1 LASFVVTGEG
11 RSLLLAQIGLVLLG
25 VRGFIWLWQRVQ
37 QAECDTGRRIYGALW
52 RAIAVVG
59 VGVAFGLV
67 VGGVGSYEG
76 TTGWFR
82 VVDTQELDGL
92 DALKAA
98 AEHGD
103 LAMASAGNHG
113 HPIGWWVQ
121 GYAGIP
127 TFSGIDLRWL
137 AFPLER
143 EQAQVANH
151 FFAQVDGGQES
162 LGPVREVGVDFL
174 VVDRRGPDA
183 AWLESPIANELEH
196 IYESPTIVVLSVP
209 TRGPTSETQ

>member
-1 LASFVVTGEG
+1 
-11 RSLLLAQIGLVLLG
+11 VLLG
-25 VRGFIWLWQRVQ
+25 VRGFKWLWQRAR
-37 QAECDTGRRIYGALW
+37 QAESDTGRRIYGALW

-59 VGVAFGLV
+59 VSVVFGLV

-137 AFPLER
+137 AFPIER
-143 EQAQVANH
+143 EQAQVAND
-151 FFAQVDGGQES
+151 FFAQVDGGQKS
-162 LGPVREVGVDFL
+162 LEPVREVGVDFL

-183 AWLESPIANELEH
+183 GWLESPIVSEFVR
-196 IYESPTIVVLSVP
+196 IYESHSIVVLSVP
-209 TRGPTSETQ
+209 SREPASED